1 MKSFSE
7 TLKHIKN
14 IIRWAGGLLLT
25 LFVILYVILSLPI
38 FQTWIGS
45 RVANV
50 LSSLLDTKVRVERV
64 QLGFTGR
71 AVVDNLEVLDRQDRP
86 MLFSTRTG
94 VKIDLQ
100 KLIGNGDI
108 IIHSAQL
115 FGAKIRIS
123 QERADTA
130 TNIQFVL
137 DAFASK
143 DTTSKPA
150 PHVEIRSIMV
160 RHTDIT
166 FDKKWKKKLN
176 TFDPN
181 HISITDAS
189 ITASL
194 NILKDDTLD
203 VSLKKMS
210 LREASGITISNGR
223 LELRKDSKGTFHIN
237 EFLISLLGTSVQS
250 DHIVFHLGGNGAK
263 PYGEGNIKASITPSN
278 LKAFYEP
285 LQEVDD
291 VIDIDISA
299 YYRDSSVTVSKLNI
313 DDSEKALRVAGT
325 GTVRNIGTSSQVI
338 DARIDEF
345 EINSNIEHA
354 IWPMLDRIITGGNPT
369 DVVKTNNTRRKI
381 QYILRNVGTLSAQA
395 SVRYANK
402 KIEGDAAIRS
412 GLGDLNASGSYTDDR
427 ITLLARA
434 VKVKAGILAQ
444 DGSDTLSSFG
454 DITADIEVNGRI
466 KGPYGYPDGKASIS
480 IKEATIKGYTYRN
493 IKAEASRNGN
503 LTAFR
508 LQSKDPSAL
517 LDAGIRASL
526 SKVKPFI
533 EGLVY
538 IKNFDFPATNL
549 PHPKNID
556 RLSLRAGIDLHDNTL
571 DNMEG
576 HISIPHIIIHSE
588 SQDTTLTLTN
598 IQLKSSPDK
607 RRRHIELNSPYVKAV
622 ADGEFELKGLL
633 THAQLFVHNWL
644 PNVIKGPTYHNS
656 TTDASFSINLTDISP
671 LKPLL
676 GLDASID
683 EGPLKFDA
691 QINSSEKILKAVASA
706 PNIKVANEELH
717 DVSIVIDQKDK
728 NMDGRVSL
736 KRIMS
741 NKPVGMNLNIRTTT
755 DSITTMVAWDNF
767 KGNNKGEIA
776 LRGTLEHNATGGL
789 AAYADILPTDLYIN
803 DTLWHVNRSQLYYRN
818 KELYVD
824 NFKIEMQKNMSQS
837 EHSLSIHGTASA
849 NLSDTLFVNLQ
860 NIDLDYIFTIV
871 KVKPIALSGHAS
883 GLIAGAHVFSTPQ
896 AYALITVPDF
906 KFNKAE
912 MGVLRC
918 PLTWGE
924 EPGSLGFN
932 GTTITDRANNAKLNV
947 DGYLHLVKDPIQ
959 HINLDINF
967 TRANAMFMQ
976 RYIGGI
982 MDDFEGR
989 VSGKAKVV
997 GNFGAIDIL
1006 ADAKV
1011 DTIGLTIPSLNARF
1025 FAYGDSIHLRPDG
1038 VYLNNITAYDRDGHP
1053 GMREHS
1059 ATVNGRIKYEH
1070 FQNMHY
1076 LFNIE
1081 GRNILA
1087 YHQEDF
1093 NDMPFYAT
1101 VWGTGGVKLEGGPGY
1116 TNIDIN
1122 ATPEKGT
1129 VLTYNASGPDAITQ
1143 AGFITFVDRSTQ
1155 VKKKGDEKPD
1165 EDDRPTSDM
1174 RINFN
1179 IHLNPDSQL
1188 KLLMDQRTGDYITLY
1203 GNSNLLAT
1211 YYNKGSFKMYG
1222 TYTVDRGTYNLT
1234 LQDIIHKDFQFRRN
1248 GTIVFGGNPMNADL
1262 DLQAVYTVPSVSL
1275 NDLSAKGTFSNTN
1288 VRVNCIMNLG
1298 GKAGEPR
1305 ITFDFD
1311 IPNVNEEEARMVRTL
1326 ISTEEERN
1334 LQVIYLLGIGR
1345 FYTYDYTG
1353 DQNQSSMA
1361 MNSLISST
1369 LSGQLNQIINNIT
1382 GTTDWNFGAN
1392 LVTGN
1397 TGWSDMDVEG
1407 RLSGRMLNNRLLFNG
1422 NFGYRDTP
1430 VANNNFVGDFDL
1442 QYLLTKNGNV
1452 ILKAY
1457 SETNDRYFT
1466 KSALTTQGVGLLVK
1480 RDFSNWR
1487 ELTTFIKNRQSKKKR

>member
-25 LFVILYVILSLPI
+25 LFVILYIILSLPI

-45 RVANV
+45 RVADV
-50 LSSLLDTKVRVERV
+50 LSSLLDTRVRVERV

-71 AVVDNLEVLDRQDRP
+71 AVVDNLEILDRQDRP

-100 KLIGNGDI
+100 KLISNGDI

-123 QERADTA
+123 QEREDTA
-130 TNIQFVL
+130 TNIQFVI
-137 DAFASK
+137 DAFAGN
-143 DTTSKPA
+143 DTTDNPS

-166 FDKKWKKKLN
+166 FDKEWKKKIN

-181 HISITDAS
+181 HISISDAS

-194 NILKDDTLD
+194 NILTDDTLD

-210 LREASGITISNGR
+210 LREASGIAISNAR
-223 LELRKDSKGTFHIN
+223 LELRKDSKGTFYVDD
-237 EFLISLLGTSVQS
+237 FLLSLPGTSVQS
-250 DHIVFHLGGNGAK
+250 DHILFHPGANGAK
-263 PYGEGNIKASITPSN
+263 PYGEGNITASVTPARLNS
-278 LKAFYEP
+278 LYEP
-285 LQEVDD
+285 LEDIND

-299 YYRDSSVTVSKLNI
+299 YSRDGSITISKLNI
-313 DDSEKALRVAGT
+313 DDSENALRIAGT
-325 GTVRNIGTSSQVI
+325 GRVNHLGESNQSIE
-338 DARIDEF
+338 ARIDEF
-345 EINSNIEHA
+345 EINRNIEHA
-354 IWPMLDRIITGGNPT
+354 IWPMLDRIITRNNAT
-369 DVVKTNNTRRKI
+369 DVVKTSSTRNRI
-381 QYILRNVGTLSAQA
+381 LYILRNIGTLSAQA
-395 SVRYANK
+395 NIVYADK

-412 GLGDLNASGSYTDDR
+412 GLGDLNASGSYGNDR
-427 ITLLARA
+427 LTLLAKA
-434 VKVKAGILAQ
+434 EKIKAGILAQ
-444 DGSDTLSSFG
+444 DGTDTISSFG
-454 DITADIEVNGRI
+454 DITADIDVNGRI
-466 KGPYGYPDGKASIS
+466 KGAFGYPDGKASIS
-480 IKEATIKGYTYRN
+480 IREATFKGYTYKN

-503 LTAFR
+503 LTDIR
-508 LQSKDPSAL
+508 LESKDPVAL
-517 LDAGIRASL
+517 LDADIRASL
-526 SKVKPFI
+526 SRKKPFI
-533 EGLVY
+533 EGLVD
-538 IKNFDFPATNL
+538 IRNLDFLTANL

-556 RLSLRAGIDLHDNTL
+556 KLSVKAGIDLHDNTL

-576 HISIPHIIIHSE
+576 HVSIPHIIIHSE

-598 IQLKSSPDK
+598 IQLKSSPNDRK
-607 RRRHIELNSPYVKAV
+607 RHVELNSPYIQAV

-656 TTDASFSINLTDISP
+656 TTDATFNIKVTDVSP

-676 GLDASID
+676 GVDASLD
-683 EGPLKFDA
+683 KGPLLFNV
-691 QINSSEKILKAVASA
+691 QINSSEKILKTVASA
-706 PNIKVANEELH
+706 PNIKVANEELQ
-717 DVSIVIDQKDK
+717 DFSVNINQRDK
-728 NMDGRVSL
+728 NMNGSISL
-736 KRIMS
+736 KRLM
-741 NKPVGMNLNIRTTT
+741 NDKPVSMNLSIRTTT
-755 DSITTMVAWDNF
+755 DSITTKVAWDNF

-818 KELYVD
+818 KELFVD
-824 NFKIEMQKNMSQS
+824 HFKIEMQKNMSND
-837 EHSLSIHGTASA
+837 EHSLSINGTASA
-849 NLSDTLFVNLQ
+849 NLSDTIFVNLQ

-871 KVKPIALSGHAS
+871 KLKPIALGGHAS
-883 GLIAGAHVFSTPQ
+883 GMIAGAHVFSTPQ
-896 AYALITVPDF
+896 AYGQITVPDF
-906 KFNKAE
+906 RFNKAE
-912 MGVLRC
+912 MGVLKC

-924 EPGSLGFN
+924 EAGSLGFN
-932 GTTITDRANNAKLNV
+932 GTTITDRANHARLNV
-947 DGYLHLVKDPIQ
+947 DGYLHLVKDPTQ
-959 HINLDINF
+959 HIDLDINF
-967 TRANAMFMQ
+967 TRANAAFMQ

-989 VSGKAKVV
+989 VSGNAKVV
-997 GNFGAIDIL
+997 GNFGEIDIL

-1011 DTIGLTIPSLNARF
+1011 DTVGLTIPSLNVRF
-1025 FAYGDSIHLRPDG
+1025 HAYGDSIHLRPDG
-1038 VYLNNITAYDRDGHP
+1038 VYMNNITAYDRDGHP

-1059 ATVNGRIKYEH
+1059 ATVNGRIRYEH
-1070 FQNMHY
+1070 FQNMHF

-1087 YHQEDF
+1087 YHQEEF

-1122 ATPEKGT
+1122 ATPERGT
-1129 VLTYNASGPDAITQ
+1129 VLTYNASGPEAITQ
-1143 AGFITFVDRSTQ
+1143 AGFITFVDRSEQ
-1155 VKKKGDEKPD
+1155 GMKKSNDKSG
-1165 EDDRPTSDM
+1165 EDDGPTSDM

-1407 RLSGRMLNNRLLFNG
+1407 SLSGRMLNNRLLFNG
-1422 NFGYRDTP
+1422 NFGYRDNP

-1487 ELTTFIKNRQSKKKR
+1487 ELTTFIKKRQSRKNK